1 MKRRA
6 FLQLGAGAGLGLALG
21 FRRPHAANP
30 APRTPR
36 RLLLVFAAGGWD
48 TTYAIDPKDASRADL
63 PAGAV
68 RRFSGLDV
76 FCDDSRPGVTQLFE
90 RHAPLI
96 SIVRGIAT
104 DGINHAE
111 CQRRIVT
118 GTRENNRPDLGA
130 MVAHGVG
137 LALPVPYLILGDI
150 AYAGPYAASSARVGA
165 TNQIVELLGGA
176 GAGRPGAE
184 VVEAVPDDV
193 RVLTAEDAALRAYS
207 EASLAR
213 ARAERGATG
222 YNRRRVEDFA
232 ESIARGDRLRAL
244 GNKFGHRGELL
255 SLDAQVPLALDAL
268 EQGLSQ
274 TVMLST
280 RLPWD
285 THSDNHLQAGY
296 HDVSFASVA
305 HLVDEL
311 VRRPGL
317 AAGTKMIDDTVV
329 LFFSEMARGCRV
341 GGEPGHEGKGHWQ
354 YTSAVVIGAGVRGG
368 RTFGSTGPDMLGAKL
383 DLHTG
388 EPSAAGVQPFYA
400 NFIAGMLE
408 LCGIDPA
415 TQFPDHEAYDAF
427 VA

>member
-1 MKRRA
+1 MTRMKRRT
-6 FLQLGAGAGLGLALG
+6 FLQLGTAAGLGLALRG
-21 FRRPHAANP
+21 TRAAP
-30 APRTPR
+30 EAPRTPR

-48 TTYAIDPKDASRADL
+48 TTYAIDPKEAAHADL

-68 RRFSGLDV
+68 RRFGELDV

-118 GTRENNRPDLGA
+118 GTRENERPDLGA
-130 MVAHGVG
+130 MIGHGLG
-137 LALPVPYLILGDI
+137 RELPVPYLILGDV
-150 AYAGPYAASSARVGA
+150 AYTGPYAASAARVGA
-165 TNQIVELLGGA
+165 TNQIVELLGGQPSRDA
-176 GAGRPGAE
+176 QMIG
-184 VVEAVPDDV
+184 AVPDDV
-193 RVLTAEDAALRAYS
+193 RVLAAEDAALRAYS
-207 EASLAR
+207 AASIAR
-213 ARAERGATG
+213 ARATRGATG

-232 ESIARGDRLRAL
+232 ESIARGERLRAL
-244 GNKFGHRGELL
+244 GNRFGRRGELL
-255 SLDAQVPLALDAL
+255 SFDAQIPLALDAL

-274 TVMLST
+274 AVMLNT
-280 RLPWD
+280 QLPWD
-285 THSDNHLQAGY
+285 THGDNHLQAGY

-317 AAGTKMIDDTVV
+317 TAGSRMIDDTAV
-329 LFFSEMARGCRV
+329 LFFSEMSRGCRV

-354 YTSAVVIGAGVRGG
+354 YTAAVVIGAGVRGG
-368 RTFGSTGPDMLGAKL
+368 RAFGTTGPDMLGAKL

-388 EPSAAGVQPFYA
+388 ERSAAGVQPQYGH
-400 NFIAGMLE
+400 FIAGMLA
-408 LCGIDPA
+408 LCGVDPA
-415 TQFPDHEAYDAF
+415 RHFPDHEAYDAF